1 MRITGVHIVVG
12 FYALLFFIVI
22 TFKVWLFGSLI
33 TSSVKS
39 IAGSCGKTYGVEV
52 IPVVSG
58 NWFCSEESEK
68 K

>member
-1 MRITGVHIVVG
+1 MKKEFWAIIAMWVIIIFLIV
-12 FYALLFFIVI
+12 

-39 IAGSCGKTYGVEV
+39 MSNSCGTTYAVES

-58 NWFCSEESEK
+58 NWFCNEK
-68 K
+68 I